1 MLLTFSGRE
10 EWVRNEIKDLI
21 NDFYTYDFTGII
33 HNDGSSDKNDIE
45 IDIEL
50 TEKEDDKEEVEAPTL
65 VADDKVTSKLLRK
78 DMACIITEDD

>member
-1 MLLTFSGRE
+1 MLLTSSCRE
-10 EWVRNEIKDLI
+10 EWVRNEIKDFI

-33 HNDGSSDKNDIE
+33 HNDGGSDKNDIE

>member
-1 MLLTFSGRE
+1 MLLTSSCRE
-10 EWVRNEIKDLI
+10 EWVRNEIKDFI

-50 TEKEDDKEEVEAPTL
+50 TEKEDDKEEVETPTL

>member
-1 MLLTFSGRE
+1 MLLTFSCRE
-10 EWVRNEIKDLI
+10 EWVRNEIKDFI

-65 VADDKVTSKLLRK
+65 VADDKVTSKLLCK